1 MRNRL
6 SLFLALVLSVAM
18 IGLTGRASAQSS
30 PAPAAAPSPLATA
43 DGEAS
48 GMQIQI
54 KQLKRVSGN
63 AVMLGFEIINN
74 SDSPF
79 KVNGA
84 LLPVGDCCRTDV
96 SGVYLVDLAGK
107 KKYEVVRDSDK
118 NPVCSRDFP
127 DIAPKSSA
135 NLWAKFPAPPD
146 NVQKL
151 GIVVPHFLPM
161 DDVPLAAQ

>member
-1 MRNRL
+1 
-6 SLFLALVLSVAM
+6 LALGVAM
-18 IGLTGRASAQSS
+18 IGLTARANAQGS
-30 PAPAAAPSPLATA
+30 PAPTPLATA
-43 DGEAS
+43 DGETS
-48 GMQIQI
+48 GMQIQV
-54 KQLKRVSGN
+54 KQLKRIGGN
-63 AVMLGFEIINN
+63 VVMLGFEIINN
-74 SDSPF
+74 SDNSF
-79 KVNGA
+79 KVEGA

-96 SGVYLVDLAGK
+96 SGVYLVDLSGK

-118 NPVCSRDFP
+118 HPVCSRDFP
-127 DIAPKSSA
+127 NIEPKSSA